1 MLKRE
6 VHGGGKTVAARIHD
20 LHGELT
26 GAGRKAARGL
36 LGNYP
41 LLGLAPVA
49 EFASGAGVS
58 AATVVR
64 FVAQLGFKS
73 YPDFQRALRVEL
85 EERSKSPLQRPALVP
100 AAGEGGFLS
109 DYLEQ
114 SARRARDSVQLIP
127 DWEFEAV
134 CQRLA
139 EGKGHCFLTGGR
151 FTDFIAG
158 YFEAHLRVIRP
169 GVSRFDG
176 RAATRADQMI
186 DVRAGDLAILFDVR
200 RYDESLLDT
209 AAELVRKRADIVLI
223 TDEWVSPVSRHAKHV
238 LACSTETGRT
248 WDANAAV
255 LAVVEALIARTT
267 ERAWTGASKRMG
279 ALEGR
284 QP

>member
-1 MLKRE
+1 ME
-6 VHGGGKTVAARIHD
+6 GKTVAARIHD

-64 FVAQLGFKS
+64 FVAQLGFRS

-85 EERSKSPLQRPALVP
+85 EERSKSPLERPALSA
-100 AAGEGGFLS
+100 AAGDGGFLS
-109 DYLEQ
+109 SYLEQ
-114 SARRARDSVQLIP
+114 VSRRVSESVQLIP

-139 EGKGHCFLTGGR
+139 DGKRQCFLTGGR
-151 FTDFIAG
+151 FTDFLAG
-158 YFEAHLRVIRP
+158 YFEAHLRVLRP
-169 GVSRFDG
+169 GVSRLDG

-186 DVRAGDLAILFDVR
+186 DVRPGDLAVLFDVR
-200 RYDESLLDT
+200 RYDESLVET
-209 AAELVRKRADIVLI
+209 AAALVRKRADIVLI
-223 TDEWVSPVSRHAKHV
+223 TDEWVSPVSRHARHV
-238 LACSTETGRT
+238 LACRTETGRT
-248 WDANAAV
+248 WDANSAV

-267 ERAWTGASKRMG
+267 ERAWDSASKRMG
-279 ALEGR
+279 TLEGWL
-284 QP
+284 P